1 MKASPTKTSNTT
13 DFEESGEWLKPG
25 WMTSL
30 LGGNIEEP
38 EEVEE
43 PPKARICG
51 TIGHAIVDDFRQT
64 IGTHWKSEMTNFNQK
79 TIAVSFFLFFACI
92 VSCFLLD

>member
-1 MKASPTKTSNTT
+1 MAATASPTKTAATT
-13 DFEESGEWLKPG
+13 ADSEENGELSKPG

-30 LGGNIEEP
+30 LGGNEEEEP
-38 EEVEE
+38 VQVEE
-43 PPKARICG
+43 APKARICG
-51 TIGHAIVDDFRQT
+51 SIGHAIIDDFKQT

-92 VSCFLLD
+92 VSC